1 MIDLHLH
8 TTASDGLLAPA
19 ALVAAAAACG
29 LSTISVTDHD
39 TTAGLAEA
47 DEAARRQGI
56 RLVSGVEITA
66 IHEKRDV
73 HMLAYLVDP
82 SNAAFAGFLESQR
95 RDRLRR
101 VRQIAERLAALGCP
115 IDDESLLGDRKGRSV
130 GRPLIADALIATGRA
145 VDRDDA
151 FRRFLADGAPA
162 FVPRPGPRPETVI
175 AVARQ
180 AGGVVSLA
188 HPGLTKIDGLIPF
201 LATAGLAS
209 LEVRHSDHDQ
219 ATEDRYRQVAA
230 QHGLAVSGGSDFHG
244 DVGHRGAV
252 LGQITISEQEL
263 ADLES
268 RRP

>member
-1 MIDLHLH
+1 
-8 TTASDGLLAPA
+8 
-19 ALVAAAAACG
+19 
-29 LSTISVTDHD
+29 
-39 TTAGLAEA
+39 
-47 DEAARRQGI
+47 
-56 RLVSGVEITA
+56 VEITA
-66 IHEKRDV
+66 IHEKHDV
-73 HMLAYLVDP
+73 HMLAYFVDP

-101 VRQIAERLAALGCP
+101 VRQIADRLAALGCP
-115 IDDESLLGDRKGRSV
+115 IDDESLLADRKGRSV
-130 GRPLIADALIATGRA
+130 GRPLIADALIAAGRA

-151 FRRFLADGAPA
+151 FRRFLAEGAPA

-201 LATAGLAS
+201 LAAAGLAS

-244 DVGHRGAV
+244 DLGHRGAV

>member
-19 ALVAAAAACG
+19 ALVARAAACG

-47 DEAARRQGI
+47 DEAARRLGV

-66 IHEKRDV
+66 IHDGRDV
-73 HMLAYLVDP
+73 HMLAYFIDP
-82 SNAAFAGFLESQR
+82 ANAAFAEFLASQR
-95 RDRLRR
+95 RDRLGR
-101 VRQIAERLAALGCP
+101 VRHIADRLAALGCP
-115 IDDESLLGDRKGRSV
+115 IEYESLLADRKGGSV
-130 GRPLIADALIATGRA
+130 GRPLIADALIATGSA
-145 VDRDDA
+145 VDREDA
-151 FRRFLADGAPA
+151 FRRFLGEGAPA

-180 AGGVVSLA
+180 AGGIVSLA

-230 QHGLAVSGGSDFHG
+230 RHGLAVSGGSDFHG
-244 DVGHRGAV
+244 DFVHRGAV
-252 LGQITISEQEL
+252 LGQITMSGREL